1 MRNESIV
8 TSDKKRRIGKEKW
21 LSADIQC
28 IVVLYTHKSSH
39 IFSFPFHTADNDI
52 FDRCNSL
59 FLVSFTCVP
68 LKWRENSGIILLA
81 IAFCRIILLIQ
92 RQTHSILLPNHFS
105 ILFSFFEKALAKFES
120 TQKVTHK
127 SGIEQED
134 ALLNESA
141 AKETSLN
148 LHIMDLENEVKQV
161 NVEATI
167 KMRRARACAIFYL
180 STFIFG

>member
-1 MRNESIV
+1 M
-8 TSDKKRRIGKEKW
+8 
-21 LSADIQC
+21 
-28 IVVLYTHKSSH
+28 
-39 IFSFPFHTADNDI
+39 
-52 FDRCNSL
+52 
-59 FLVSFTCVP
+59 
-68 LKWRENSGIILLA
+68 LA
-81 IAFCRIILLIQ
+81 IAFCRIILLFQ

-105 ILFSFFEKALAKFES
+105 ILFSFIEKALAKFES

-167 KMRRARACAIFYL
+167 KMRRARVCDFLFVHFYIWIIYFNFQTFYYAIFNEAA
-180 STFIFG
+180 T